1 MNAKIFEDYSFG
13 EYFVFDRNYC
23 YVLVDEVYSD
33 FVAVVDINDEVP
45 LLMYQIIESEPQRM
59 PVSDK
64 HIKNIIQR
72 IESKRNDD
80 SSSFLITKSQI
91 TYLKDLSKAY
101 THLEFVTVNNEVF
114 CRCFDYR
121 ELITGQSD
129 NIVELKLGR
138 TSEQSFNKIINAKTF
153 SKFCKPKDFMVYVT
167 RTGYV
172 EFQSVENPVTYI
184 FQEQL
189 DN

>member
-13 EYFVFDRNYC
+13 KYFVFDRNYC

-33 FVAVVDINDEVP
+33 FVAVVDLPDEVP
-45 LLMYQIIESEPQRM
+45 LLMYQIINAEPQRM

-64 HIKNIIQR
+64 HIKNIIHR

-114 CRCFDYR
+114 GRCFDYR

-138 TSEQSFNKIINAKTF
+138 TSEQLFNKIINAKTF
-153 SKFCKPKDFMVYVT
+153 SKFCKPQDFMVYVT
-167 RTGYV
+167 KTGYV
-172 EFQSVENPVTYI
+172 EFQSVENSVAYI

-189 DN
+189 N